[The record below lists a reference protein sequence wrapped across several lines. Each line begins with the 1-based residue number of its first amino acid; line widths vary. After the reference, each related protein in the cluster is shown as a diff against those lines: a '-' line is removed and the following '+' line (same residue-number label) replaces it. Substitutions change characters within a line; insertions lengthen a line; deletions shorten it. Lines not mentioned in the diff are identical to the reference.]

1 VKIVCNSS
9 VLITLDNAGVLHVLK
24 DLFKE
29 ILVPKA
35 VRKEVFGRR
44 KLPVFV
50 KCDEI
55 SEAIALKVLK
65 SNLEAG
71 EGEAICLYE
80 EMDADLLIIDDL
92 EGRRVA
98 QGLGINITGTLGVLL
113 LAKREKFIDKVKPLL
128 DKIVSHGFRVADELY
143 QEILIKADEIREQ
156 REET

>member
-44 KLPVFV
+44 KLPAFV
-50 KCDEI
+50 KWVEI
-55 SEAIALKVLK
+55 SEAIALKVLE

-98 QGLGINITGTLGVLL
+98 ERLGINITGTLGILL
-113 LAKREKFIDKVKPLL
+113 LAKREKFIDEIKPLL
-128 DKIVSHGFRVADELY
+128 DEIVSYGFRLADELY
-143 QEILIKADEIREQ
+143 KEILL
-156 REET
+156 

>member
-1 VKIVCNSS
+1 MKIVCNSS

-29 ILVPKA
+29 ILIPKA

-50 KCDEI
+50 KCVEI
-55 SEAIALKVLK
+55 SESIALKVLK
-65 SNLEAG
+65 TNLEAG

-113 LAKREKFIDKVKPLL
+113 LAKKNNLL
-128 DKIVSHGFRVADELY
+128 IRLSLY
-143 QEILIKADEIREQ
+143 WIRSSVMVFE
-156 REET
+156 

>member
-9 VLITLDNAGVLHVLK
+9 VLIARDNAGVLHVLK
-24 DLFKE
+24 DLFKK

-44 KLPVFV
+44 KLPAFV
-50 KCDEI
+50 KCVEI
-55 SEAIALKVLK
+55 SETIALKVLE

-98 QGLGINITGTLGVLL
+98 ERLGINITGTLGVLL

-128 DKIVSHGFRVADELY
+128 DEIVSHGFRVADELY

-156 REET
+156 RE

>member
-1 VKIVCNSS
+1 MKIVCNSS

-29 ILVPKA
+29 ILIPKA
-35 VRKEVFGRR
+35 VRKEVFKRR
-44 KLPVFV
+44 KLPGFV
-50 KCDEI
+50 KCVEI
-55 SEAIALKVLK
+55 SEAIALKVLE

-98 QGLGINITGTLGVLL
+98 ERLGINITGTLGVLL

-128 DKIVSHGFRVADELY
+128 DEIVGHGFRVADELY

-156 REET
+156 RE

>member
-1 VKIVCNSS
+1 M
-9 VLITLDNAGVLHVLK
+9 K

-29 ILVPKA
+29 ILIPKG

-44 KLPVFV
+44 KLPAFV
-50 KCDEI
+50 KCIEI
-55 SEAIALKVLK
+55 SEAVALKVLE

-98 QGLGINITGTLGVLL
+98 ERLGINITGTLGVLL

-128 DKIVSHGFRVADELY
+128 DEIVSHGFRVADELY
-143 QEILIKADEIREQ
+143 QEILIKADEA
-156 REET
+156 

>member
-1 VKIVCNSS
+1 MKIVCNSS
-9 VLITLDNAGVLHVLK
+9 VLITLDNAGALHVLK

-44 KLPVFV
+44 KLPAFV
-50 KCDEI
+50 KCVEI
-55 SEAIALKVLK
+55 SEAIALKVLE

-80 EMDADLLIIDDL
+80 EADADLLVIDDL

-98 QGLGINITGTLGVLL
+98 ERLGINITGTLGVLL

-128 DKIVSHGFRVADELY
+128 DEIVGHGFRVADELY

-156 REET
+156 RE